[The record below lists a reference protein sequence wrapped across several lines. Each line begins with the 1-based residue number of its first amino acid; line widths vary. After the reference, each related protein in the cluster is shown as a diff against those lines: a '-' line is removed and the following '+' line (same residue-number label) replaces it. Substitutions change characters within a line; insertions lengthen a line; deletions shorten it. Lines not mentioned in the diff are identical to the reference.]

1 MAQGNTMQTT
11 KYKLFRSKRLKH
23 LVQHTH
29 TARQMWNYFLGWQHL
44 RHSLG
49 LPYMNFHAM
58 SREFT
63 ILRKAHPD
71 IFAHWRKL
79 DSWAARDILMR
90 LHRGYE
96 RFFNGIAKRPPRFK
110 SWRKPYSFTMSPS
123 GYKFTG
129 GACDWPP
136 DDVNAPDIG
145 CYGDKVQIL
154 GKHYRFNL
162 SRPILGNIKT
172 VTVKVD
178 NLGDVYLS
186 VVTDYV
192 VTEVTPKTGNA
203 AGFDFGIQTMFTC
216 SDGTSHVSPEC
227 YRQSAKQLATA
238 QRALSSKT
246 KGSEN
251 RERARH
257 DVARCHR
264 KIRRQREDHHWKL
277 ARHLACTYDV
287 LCFETLTFE
296 GMKRLWGRKV
306 SDIAP
311 HAFHL
316 KMRHQAAKHD
326 KQVIYIDRWEPT
338 SKTCSVCGQ
347 LNALIELNVRKW
359 QCPSCTSKHDRD
371 VNAAINILKVG
382 TSTFAL
388 GEVRLAIAST
398 HRRNTPVPRLH
409 NPLTRCRDSNY
420 QHPAASA

>member
-1 MAQGNTMQTT
+1 MQTT

-23 LVQHTH
+23 LVRQTH
-29 TARQMWNYFLGWQHL
+29 TARQIWNYFLGWQHL
-44 RHSLG
+44 RYSLG
-49 LPYMNFHAM
+49 LPYMNYHAM

-63 ILRKAHPD
+63 RLRNAHPD
-71 IFAHWRKL
+71 IFARWRDL

-96 RFFNGIAKRPPRFK
+96 RFFKGIAKRPPRFK

-129 GACDWPP
+129 DACAWPP
-136 DDVNAPDIG
+136 DDMTEPDIG
-145 CYGDKVQIL
+145 FYGDKVRIL

-162 SRPILGNIKT
+162 SRPIRGNVKT

-178 NLGDVYLS
+178 SLGDVYLS

-192 VTEVTPKTGNA
+192 VTEVTPKTGEA

-227 YRQSAKQLATA
+227 YRQSQSTLAAA
-238 QRALSSKT
+238 QRALASKT
-246 KGSEN
+246 KGSGN

-277 ARHLACTYDV
+277 ARYFALCFDV

-296 GMKRLWGRKV
+296 GMKRFWGRKV

-326 KQVIYIDRWEPT
+326 KQVVYIDRWEPT

-347 LNALIELNVRKW
+347 LNALIELHVRKW
-359 QCPSCTSKHDRD
+359 QCPGCTSKHDRD

-388 GEVRLAIAST
+388 GDVRLAIASN

-409 NPLTRCRDSNY
+409 NPQRQCGDSFRI
-420 QHPAASA
+420 PTL